1 MPISQ
6 ITFQISF
13 TMKTNFFPVLCSLLF
28 VQMTI
33 CSQDLPLMDGQIK
46 TYFNSSSQDGY
57 STTSTTNSAVVCEP
71 PFYLSGLYNPSL
83 PNDQNPAIFGDP
95 LLKAELMSGG
105 FFGKDKEYG
114 DIDED
119 DDIDILYITNTHEL
133 WAIPNVGSLTAPDYR
148 LSNRIFTGLT
158 NVISFRLIDWSADA
172 INDLIVMANPTGP
185 VTVSLYIDIN
195 AQIGAPSPTAI
206 FMNDTDFPI
215 NNGQL
220 LEIGD
225 IDGDGYPELLISGQ
239 GTAING
245 TASFKLVDT
254 GWTLPP
260 VYELTKQQSY
270 QSPMISETG
279 LSFPSPELY
288 DADCDGDLDLFIS
301 DPTWIFEGGGHV
313 DYYENTGLGSPLI
326 YFTQVTPNPFGLSD
340 IPLPNM
346 DLSCDWVITRFVDF
360 FGDGFPEAIAY
371 NPCHPNSSNGEM
383 FYYRNAT
390 EITSI
395 VPISA
400 NENFSVY
407 PNPVVDELSID
418 WSDAEI
424 EKVSLSIV
432 DYFGRE
438 QNVKEVGQN
447 SGGIKLDV
455 HLLSTGT
462 YFVKVYSK
470 RGLVKI
476 LKFVKV

>member
-1 MPISQ
+1 
-6 ITFQISF
+6 
-13 TMKTNFFPVLCSLLF
+13 MKTIFFLVACSLLLG
-28 VQMTI
+28 QSTI
-33 CSQDLPLMDGQIK
+33 FSQDLPQSEGQSK
-46 TYFNSSSQDGY
+46 THFNSSNRDEY
-57 STTSTTNSAVVCEP
+57 RATPTTHSSVCEP
-71 PFYLSGLYNPSL
+71 PFYLAGLFNPSQA
-83 PNDQNPAIFGDP
+83 NDQNPAIFGDP

-105 FFGKDKEYG
+105 FFGKEKEFG

-119 DDIDILYITNTHEL
+119 DDIDILYVTNTHEL

-158 NVISFRLIDWSADA
+158 NVISFRLIDWSGDG

-206 FMNDTDFPI
+206 FMDDTQFPI
-215 NNGQL
+215 NNGHL

-245 TASFKLVDT
+245 TACFKLVDT

-260 VYELTKQQSY
+260 VYELTKQQNY
-270 QSPMISETG
+270 ESPMIAETG
-279 LSFPSPELY
+279 LSFPCPELF

-301 DPTWIFEGGGHV
+301 DPHWTFEGGGHV

-371 NPCHPNSSNGEM
+371 NPCHPNSPDGEM

-395 VPISA
+395 APVSTD
-400 NENFSVY
+400 EHFTLY
-407 PNPVVDELSID
+407 PNPVIDELSID
-418 WSDAEI
+418 WRDAEI
-424 EKVSLSIV
+424 ENISFSII
-432 DYFGRE
+432 DCFGRE
-438 QNVKEVGQN
+438 QNVNSERQN
-447 SGGIKLDV
+447 VRGIKVDV
-455 HLLSTGT
+455 DPLTPGT
-462 YFVKVYSK
+462 YFVKVFSK
-470 RGLVKI
+470 TGA
-476 LKFVKV
+476 LKVLRFVKV

>member
-1 MPISQ
+1 MKIRFL
-6 ITFQISF
+6 IF
-13 TMKTNFFPVLCSLLF
+13 TCSLLLG
-28 VQMTI
+28 QSTI
-33 CSQDLPLMDGQIK
+33 FSQDLPRSGGQSK
-46 TYFNSSSQDGY
+46 TYFNSSTRDAQSA
-57 STTSTTNSAVVCEP
+57 TPTTNSAVVCEP
-71 PFYLSGLYNPSL
+71 PFYLAGLYDPSQ

-105 FFGKDKEYG
+105 FFGKDKEFG

-119 DDIDILYITNTHEL
+119 DDIDILYVTNTHEL

-158 NVISFRLIDWSADA
+158 DVISFRLFDWSADGV
-172 INDLIVMANPTGP
+172 NDLIVMANPTGP

-220 LEIGD
+220 IEVGD

-245 TASFKLVDT
+245 TASFKLLDT

-260 VYELTKQQSY
+260 VYDLTKQQSY
-270 QSPMISETG
+270 ESPMITETG

-301 DPTWIFEGGGHV
+301 DPHWTFEGGGHV
-313 DYYENTGLGSPLI
+313 DYYENTGPGSPLI
-326 YFTQVTPNPFGLSD
+326 YFTQVSPNPFGLSD

-390 EITSI
+390 EVTSI
-395 VPISA
+395 API
-400 NENFSVY
+400 NTDHRVSVY

-418 WSDAEI
+418 WSDAEV
-424 EKVSLSIV
+424 ENVSISIV

-438 QNVKEVGQN
+438 QNVNEVRQN
-447 SGGIKLDV
+447 AGGIKIDV
-455 HLLSTGT
+455 DHLNPGSYFIKVFSKTGT
-462 YFVKVYSK
+462 LKV
-470 RGLVKI
+470 